1 MKKIKNYRWVVTVAM
16 ILLLY
21 ACNAP
26 LVSDDD
32 ILKSTEAALKEAFP
46 EVHATVEEGVVT
58 LSGSVANEASITKVA
73 ATVQAINGVTEVI
86 NEVLARTIVSP
97 NDALSNAVKEAI
109 KEYPT
114 ILAIISDSVV
124 ILSGNLKTSD
134 RALLLQKVQAVK
146 PRKLVTKNIVWE

>member
-16 ILLLY
+16 LWLLY

-32 ILKSTEAALKEAFP
+32 ILQSTEAALKEAFP
-46 EVHATVEEGVVT
+46 EVRATVEEGVVT
-58 LSGSVANEASITKVA
+58 LSGSVADGASVTKVA
-73 ATVQAINGVTEVI
+73 TTVQAIKGVTEVV

-109 KEYPT
+109 KAYPT

-134 RALLLQKVQAVK
+134 REALLQKVQAVK
-146 PRKLVTKNIVWE
+146 PREVVTKNIVWE